1 MGSIGLTEVQAG
13 MVLRADVVA
22 VGDRLLLKTG
32 TELTD
37 GHLRIFSMWGIA
49 EVDVEGV
56 SQADLAA
63 HAAAEL
69 APSDLAAVEAHV
81 QALFRH
87 NDLRDPVIDRLVRLT
102 TRRLIRRAGGGV
114 DAP

>member
-22 VGDRLLLKTG
+22 PGDRLLLQTG
-32 TELTD
+32 TELTES
-37 GHLRIFSMWGIA
+37 HLRIFSMWGVA

-63 HAAAEL
+63 NAAAEL
-69 APSDLAAVEAHV
+69 TPSDLAAVEVRV

-87 NDLRDPVIDRLVRLT
+87 NDRHDPIIDRLVELT
-102 TRRLIRRAGGGV
+102 TLRLIRRAGGRV